1 MSDTTTVFQFIGGAI
16 GIATAQNIFA
26 NKLVESLPN
35 RAPGVDA
42 ASVLAVGV
50 TGLRSAFSPSQLSG
64 ILRSY
69 MIGLKAAWLMSLA
82 LSAGAFVMSLL
93 PGWKSIKAKKETM
106 PDVAAAST
114 V

>member
-1 MSDTTTVFQFIGGAI
+1 MSDATTVFQFIGGAI

-35 RAPGVDA
+35 QAPGVDA

-64 ILRSY
+64 IL
-69 MIGLKAAWLMSLA
+69 A
-82 LSAGAFVMSLL
+82 LSAGAFVTSLL

-106 PDVAAAST
+106 PDVTAASA